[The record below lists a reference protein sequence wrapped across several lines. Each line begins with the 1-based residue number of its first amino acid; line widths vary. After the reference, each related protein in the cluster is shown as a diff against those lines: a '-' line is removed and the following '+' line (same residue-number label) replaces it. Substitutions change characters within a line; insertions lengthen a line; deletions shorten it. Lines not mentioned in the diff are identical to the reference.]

1 LQEKGTK
8 STITAQ
14 KDRIEKW
21 ITNVLDGDS
30 YSKIKKIVKENV
42 KAVLSDN
49 KILISTAFAAI
60 IQMLKSDPELVNV
73 IHKIPTTNN
82 SEQRKYND
90 INITKYLEC
99 NKDNLLDLAE
109 KHYENLVEAMT
120 NNVIDSAAASCSSN
134 PTLSLPQSS
143 SSLTFNL

>member
-1 LQEKGTK
+1 LRTRLQEKGTK

-109 KHYENLVEAMT
+109 KHYESLVEAMT

-134 PTLSLPQSS
+134 PTLSLPQ
-143 SSLTFNL
+143 

>member
-1 LQEKGTK
+1 MQEKGTK

-60 IQMLKSDPELVNV
+60 IQTLKSDPELVNL

-134 PTLSLPQSS
+134 PTLSLPQ
-143 SSLTFNL
+143 

>member
-60 IQMLKSDPELVNV
+60 IQTLKSDPELVNV

-134 PTLSLPQSS
+134 PTLSLPQ
-143 SSLTFNL
+143 

>member
-109 KHYENLVEAMT
+109 KHYESLVEAMT

-134 PTLSLPQSS
+134 PTLSLPQ
-143 SSLTFNL
+143 

>member
-1 LQEKGTK
+1 LQENRTK

-134 PTLSLPQSS
+134 PTLSLPQ
-143 SSLTFNL
+143 

>member
-30 YSKIKKIVKENV
+30 YSKIKKIVKDNV

-120 NNVIDSAAASCSSN
+120 NNVIDSAAAASCSSN
-134 PTLSLPQSS
+134 PTLSLPQ
-143 SSLTFNL
+143 

>member
-1 LQEKGTK
+1 MQEKGTK

-14 KDRIEKW
+14 KDRIEKR
-21 ITNVLDGDS
+21 ITNVLDGDT

-73 IHKIPTTNN
+73 IQRYRPRTIVNN
-82 SEQRKYND
+82 A
-90 INITKYLEC
+90 NI
-99 NKDNLLDLAE
+99 
-109 KHYENLVEAMT
+109 MT
-120 NNVIDSAAASCSSN
+120 LI
-134 PTLSLPQSS
+134 LPNI
-143 SSLTFNL
+143 LNAIRIIY

>member
-60 IQMLKSDPELVNV
+60 IQTLKSDPELVNL

-134 PTLSLPQSS
+134 PTLSLPQ
-143 SSLTFNL
+143 

>member
-134 PTLSLPQSS
+134 PTLSLPQ
-143 SSLTFNL
+143 

>member
-49 KILISTAFAAI
+49 KI
-60 IQMLKSDPELVNV
+60 
-73 IHKIPTTNN
+73 
-82 SEQRKYND
+82 
-90 INITKYLEC
+90 
-99 NKDNLLDLAE
+99 
-109 KHYENLVEAMT
+109 
-120 NNVIDSAAASCSSN
+120 
-134 PTLSLPQSS
+134 
-143 SSLTFNL
+143 

>member
-30 YSKIKKIVKENV
+30 YSKIKRIVKENV

-109 KHYENLVEAMT
+109 KHYESLVEAMT

-134 PTLSLPQSS
+134 PTLSLPQ
-143 SSLTFNL
+143 